1 MFTQDEAI
9 KIKTLNA
16 TIGVDKWIKNNK
28 ITDLDEPLLE
38 IKIVEPKNLPCI
50 KNRPSSMHSRTKT
63 I

>member
-1 MFTQDEAI
+1 VFTQDEAI

-28 ITDLDEPLLE
+28 PADLNEPLLE
-38 IKIVEPKNLPCI
+38 IKIVEPQNLPCI
-50 KNRPSSMHSRTKT
+50 KNRPSSMHSRAKT